1 MNSSDKEKLKDL
13 EKELQ
18 LQVFGQD
25 NAIHALVQAIKRSRA
40 GLRQSDQPIGSFLFT
55 GPTGV
60 GKTELAKQLAQIT
73 GIHFQR
79 FDMSEYMEKH
89 TVSLSLIHI

>member
-25 NAIHALVQAIKRSRA
+25 NAIHALVQAIKRSLERA
-40 GLRQSDQPIGSFLFT
+40 CDRVTNQLVLSYSLALQEL
-55 GPTGV
+55 
-60 GKTELAKQLAQIT
+60 GK
-73 GIHFQR
+73 
-79 FDMSEYMEKH
+79 
-89 TVSLSLIHI
+89 LSWPSNWHRLQEFISNAST